1 MKKIKNNL
9 VIRKDDYSLLVSYL
23 NNARRQSTFDRRN
36 AEELTAELKR
46 ATVVNKND
54 FPEDVVRLNSK
65 VRIKAEGNS
74 EEMEL
79 ILVTPDK
86 ANIKEKRI
94 SIMAPIGTALIG
106 FRQGQEVK
114 WKVPAGT
121 KTFMILEVSNDH
133 ERSTDMAGR
142 ATGRPYQKT
151 QF

>member
-9 VIRKDDYSLLVSYL
+9 VLRKDDYSLLVSYL

-36 AEELTAELKR
+36 AEELTAELKK

-65 VRIKAEGNS
+65 VRIKAEGKS

-106 FRQGQEVK
+106 FRQGQKVK
-114 WKVPAGT
+114 WKVPAGN
-121 KTFMILEVSNDH
+121 KTFMILEVSNDY
-133 ERSTDMAGR
+133 EKSVA
-142 ATGRPYQKT
+142 
-151 QF
+151 

>member
-36 AEELTAELKR
+36 AEELTDELKK

-65 VRIKAEGNS
+65 VRIKAEGKG

-106 FRQGQEVK
+106 FRQGQKVK
-114 WKVPAGT
+114 WKVPAGN

-133 ERSTDMAGR
+133 ERRIA
-142 ATGRPYQKT
+142 
-151 QF
+151 